1 MDGQGNGGSIQVLP
15 DEFVRRM
22 RASMEQTLR
31 RVMEAVNQAPDG
43 SWINASEMPVREVFA
58 ALRREAYETALQ
70 MRLDVAEGAFS
81 PGGPGERASAGGQ
94 RG

>member
-1 MDGQGNGGSIQVLP
+1 MP
-15 DEFVRRM
+15 DEFMRQM

-43 SWINASEMPVREVFA
+43 SWINASEMPVRDVFG

-70 MRLDVAEGAFS
+70 MRLDLAAGDFS
-81 PGGPGERASAGGQ
+81 PGGPSERAAAGGQ
-94 RG
+94 RL